1 MNRKNLRKMLPL
13 CIITLFITLVAAP
26 TALGTQNRGPELEIT
41 AITGGFGKVCIEITN
56 TGDVVAEEVVSTIS
70 VSGGLYNRIDV
81 YKQCSGCGQCNS
93 SILPG
98 EVKTECTD
106 QFIFGFGALD
116 ISATANATG
125 VSTVEQTAQGFIIG
139 PFLLIQ

>member
-1 MNRKNLRKMLPL
+1 MNRKYLMKMLQVSL
-13 CIITLFITLVAAP
+13 ITLFITIVAAP
-26 TALGTQNRGPELEIT
+26 TAIGTQSLGPELEIT

-56 TGDVVAEEVVSTIS
+56 TGDTVAEDVVSTIS
-70 VSGGLYNRIDV
+70 VSGGLLNRIDV

-106 QFIFGFGALD
+106 QFIFGLGGLD
-116 ISATANATG
+116 IVATANATG

-139 PFLLIQ
+139 PFVIIQ